1 MRTFYL
7 AVACFAGLLC
17 AVAASAQPKPS
28 PSTSG
33 DKEKIEALYQAYAK
47 AFKAKDVNAI
57 MAFYDPKE
65 LFVFD
70 LVPPR
75 EYPNWDAYKKDWEE
89 TFAAMPGPLDTTLS
103 ELAITV
109 EGPVAYAHS
118 IQTGYFTGKDGTR
131 IDLAVR
137 VTDVWHKVNGKWLI
151 VQEHVSVPVDLA
163 TGKPDMMSKP

>member
-17 AVAASAQPKPS
+17 AVPAPAHPKPS
-28 PSTSG
+28 PSSNS
-33 DKEKIEALYQAYAK
+33 DKEKIEAFYRAYAK
-47 AFKAKDVNAI
+47 AFRGKDVNAI

-70 LVPPR
+70 VTPPR
-75 EYPNWDAYKKDWEE
+75 EYPNWDAYKKDWEDLF
-89 TFAAMPGPLDTTLS
+89 TMMPGPLDINVS

-118 IQTGYFTGKDGTR
+118 IQTGYFTGKDGAR

-137 VTDVWHKVNGKWLI
+137 VSDVWHKVNGKWLI

-163 TGKPDMMSKP
+163 TGKADLMSKP